1 MCLILIY
8 RDVEMETEAYTLP
21 VFGISRHRMNTD
33 GQGVTTL
40 IGAVGCELRC
50 RYCANPIAWNESLP
64 KTVKLLSAEEL
75 YDKVKEDNLYFLAT
89 GGGVTF
95 GGGEGLLHAVFY
107 PAFRKVCGTEWHLAV
122 ETSLNVSRELLK
134 TSLDA
139 IDEYII
145 DIKDINPEIYRAY
158 TGQDNNQVLENLTF
172 LLQHKNVENIFV
184 RVPRIPKFNTD
195 EDIEKT
201 VEYLRQIGVKRIEV
215 FPYTIV
221 KN

>member
-1 MCLILIY
+1 MYLILKY
-8 RDVEMETEAYTLP
+8 KDTGMKKEACKLP
-21 VFGISRHRMNTD
+21 VFGISRLRMNTD

-50 RYCANPIAWNESLP
+50 KYCANPMAWNKSIP
-64 KTVKLLSAEEL
+64 KTVKLFSAEEL

-95 GGGEGLLHAVFY
+95 GGGEGLLHADFY
-107 PAFRKVCGTEWHLAV
+107 RAFRKVCGTEWHLVV
-122 ETSLNVSRELLK
+122 ETSLNVNSELLK

-145 DIKDINPEIYRAY
+145 DIKDVNPEIYHAY
-158 TGQDNNQVLENLTF
+158 TGKDNRQVLENLTF
-172 LLQHKNVENIFV
+172 LLQHKDVQNIFV
-184 RVPRIPKFNTD
+184 RVPRIPKYNTD
-195 EDIEKT
+195 EDVEKT

-215 FPYTIV
+215 FPYTIF